1 MELTLF
7 VLEQCFIKQSTNIN
21 SGYSLPTP
29 SGDSN
34 QELVKTLL
42 DQIENLKKELT
53 HKNTIIPGLL
63 QNRKP
68 LSISDQK
75 SSDNSNSNKIIESSS
90 QNRNQDSNVA
100 HGIDFIRNNNVND
113 VSINTA
119 EECTNIQLPR
129 IQKQLQDVRAQ

>member
-7 VLEQCFIKQSTNIN
+7 VLEQCFIKQSSNIN

-68 LSISDQK
+68 YRSVTKNRLIIQTATK
-75 SSDNSNSNKIIESSS
+75 LLKIVLKIEIKIAMLLM
-90 QNRNQDSNVA
+90 VL
-100 HGIDFIRNNNVND
+100 I
-113 VSINTA
+113 
-119 EECTNIQLPR
+119 L
-129 IQKQLQDVRAQ
+129 